1 MNSPVRAV
9 IESQDYKQMIMCAE
23 LVSQHN
29 RWEKGL
35 KLPSKNRWYLSS
47 NGICVVQLHGGYY
60 TIVDEDDMILF
71 EDRCYHASINDTSI
85 YAKDRNGALLHR
97 LIAQRAYGNIPI
109 DKEVDHINGC
119 SLDNRRSN
127 LRIVTHSENNKNG
140 KKRVDNR
147 SGVTGVYW
155 HKGNSKWYARIK
167 SQGIYIDLGCYDI
180 LEDAKAARLAAEKMS
195 GSLYRC
201 NNNN

>member
-1 MNSPVRAV
+1 MNSSVGAV

-71 EDRCYHASINDTSI
+71 EDRCYHASISDTSI

-97 LIAQRAYGNIPI
+97 LIAQRTYGNIPI

-201 NNNN
+201 NNN

>member
-1 MNSPVRAV
+1 MNSSVGAV

-71 EDRCYHASINDTSI
+71 EDRCYHASISDTSI

-201 NNNN
+201 NNN